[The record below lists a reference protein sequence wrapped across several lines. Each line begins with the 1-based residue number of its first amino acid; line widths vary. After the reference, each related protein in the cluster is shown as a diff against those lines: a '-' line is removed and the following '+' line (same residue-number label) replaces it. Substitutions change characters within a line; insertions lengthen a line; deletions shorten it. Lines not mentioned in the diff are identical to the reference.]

1 MLNGDVNEKSKKI
14 IGFSSK
20 TTTMH
25 VQHNYTFFYISLPL
39 LHVLWRKCRM
49 CSQTVFFLIF
59 FFLHCCSFNFHLTG
73 RQHFSFSHRHYIIFI
88 LFFQRNSSSLFFISR
103 SSSFSVIHV
112 SVDIIKIQS
121 EKKRTRLKF
130 VVVFSLTVRV
140 AM

>member
-1 MLNGDVNEKSKKI
+1 MLNGDDNENSKKL

-49 CSQTVFFLIF
+49 CSQIVFFLIF